1 MCYIEMQGGGGGGGG
16 GGGKGGSLSSTPAN
30 YINEGAI

>member
-1 MCYIEMQGGGGGGGG
+1 MCYIEMQGGGEGEGGG
-16 GGGKGGSLSSTPAN
+16 LSSTPAN